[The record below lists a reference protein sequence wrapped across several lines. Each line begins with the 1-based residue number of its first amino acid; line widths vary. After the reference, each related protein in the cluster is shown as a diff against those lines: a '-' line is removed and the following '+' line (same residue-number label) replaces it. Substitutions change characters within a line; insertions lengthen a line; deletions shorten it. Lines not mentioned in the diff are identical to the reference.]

1 VAVAA
6 AAAVTEAATA
16 VAAAADVAAAGNVL
30 IKNVKTFFLCIKNP
44 ARCAGFFL
52 FCKIEFIMKM
62 VGVQNFEPLPLYD
75 MIG

>member
-30 IKNVKTFFLCIKNP
+30 IKNVKTFFSLHQKP
-44 ARCAGFFL
+44 RTVRGVFFIL
-52 FCKIEFIMKM
+52 
-62 VGVQNFEPLPLYD
+62 
-75 MIG
+75 